1 MQRVGAALAGNERV
15 QPPAWAQ
22 HAGSLGEHGTRVR
35 DVLENVKEHDR
46 VGRRAREREPRD
58 VAAHQP
64 RAGARG
70 ARHGPLA
77 DVNADDSQIGTVAL
91 RRAEERSAAA
101 AELHDGPAHVGEVL
115 EAVPQSQRTERRRI
129 ERELRLAP
137 HLGLVVER
145 ASERHRRGPRRG
157 HRCARRG

>member
-1 MQRVGAALAGNERV
+1 M
-15 QPPAWAQ
+15 
-22 HAGSLGEHGTRVR
+22 
-35 DVLENVKEHDR
+35 LENVKEHDR
-46 VGRRAREREPRD
+46 VDRRAREREPRD

-70 ARHGPLA
+70 TRHGPLA
-77 DVNADDSQIGTVAL
+77 DVDADDPQIGTVAL
-91 RRAEERSAAA
+91 RRAEEGAAAA
-101 AELHDGPAHVGEVL
+101 AELDYGPAHVGEVL
-115 EAVPQSQRTERRRI
+115 EAVPQPQRTERRRT

-137 HLGLVVER
+137 YLRLVVER